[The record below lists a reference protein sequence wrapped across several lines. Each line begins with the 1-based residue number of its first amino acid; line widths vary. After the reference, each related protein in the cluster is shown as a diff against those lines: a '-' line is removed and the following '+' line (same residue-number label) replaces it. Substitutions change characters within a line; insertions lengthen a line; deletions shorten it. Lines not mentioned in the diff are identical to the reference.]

1 MPAEK
6 LACFLADMM
15 VYGIIFSQWP
25 LKSAENTKQAG
36 QSKNMSISGKNM
48 KHRDLSIGFF
58 DSGVGG
64 LSVLKH
70 AREQLP
76 KENFIFYGDN
86 AHAPY
91 GERSEEEIRA
101 LSFACCDQLFERGVK
116 ALLVACN
123 TATGAA
129 IHAMRERYQ
138 IPVVSIEPAIKPAS
152 ESQEEGKI
160 LVLAT
165 PFTIQGAR
173 YHRLV
178 ERVGCEDR
186 LIQIPCKGLADLV
199 EKGEFESQ
207 EIAEY
212 LQKKFEQFPAQP
224 ISGIVIGCTHYSFIA
239 PLIQKVA
246 KQRFAGSCTLYDGRY
261 GTVRQLRRVL
271 EQDQMLSEKGNA
283 SCEILSSGGAES
295 VALMRR
301 ILEA

>member
-1 MPAEK
+1 MEK
-6 LACFLADMM
+6 R
-15 VYGIIFSQWP
+15 
-25 LKSAENTKQAG
+25 E
-36 QSKNMSISGKNM
+36 
-48 KHRDLSIGFF
+48 LSIGFF

-101 LSFACCDQLFERGVK
+101 LSFACCDRLFERGVK

-152 ESQEEGKI
+152 ESKEEGKI

-165 PFTIQGAR
+165 PFTIEGAR

-178 ERVGCEDR
+178 DRVGCGDR

-212 LQKKFEQFPAQP
+212 LQKKFEQFPEQP
-224 ISGIVIGCTHYSFIA
+224 VSGIVIGCTHYSFIA
-239 PLIQKVA
+239 PLIQTIA
-246 KQRFAGSCTLYDGRY
+246 KQRLSGSCTLYDGRY

-271 EQDQMLSEKGNA
+271 EQDQMLSQKGSA
-283 SCEILSSGGAES
+283 RCEILSSAGPES
-295 VALMRR
+295 VALMRK